1 MRLSRRL
8 SGLYKPILLI
18 CSVFAFAYLLLAD
31 PDSSDSN
38 PHPKKSHKHHKKEH
52 GGSDTDDYEI
62 GAREEFPG
70 FEGTIKGR
78 GLNEEVPKEIYRDSG
93 KLGNYE
99 PDQVQ
104 LGLYFKLRSI
114 RF

>member
-18 CSVFAFAYLLLAD
+18 ASACAFAYLLLAD
-31 PDSSDSN
+31 PDNSESN
-38 PHPKKSHKHHKKEH
+38 AHAKKSKLHKKNHEND
-52 GGSDTDDYEI
+52 GDYEI

-78 GLNEEVPKEIYRDSG
+78 GVDENVPKEIYRDSG

-99 PDQVQ
+99 PDQVT
-104 LGLYFKLRSI
+104 FS
-114 RF
+114 